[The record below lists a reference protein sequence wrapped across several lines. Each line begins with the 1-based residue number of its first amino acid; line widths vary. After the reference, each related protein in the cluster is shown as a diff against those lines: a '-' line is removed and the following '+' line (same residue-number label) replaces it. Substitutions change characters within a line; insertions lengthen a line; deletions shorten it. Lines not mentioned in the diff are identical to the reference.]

1 MSNSLTYDSV
11 DLGGVNYGFIL
22 EQNDFVNPPQPRINR
37 DALAMAD
44 GEVAQGATFGARVG
58 VVKGV
63 VSAASY
69 TALHTQRDNI
79 AGALAVGQEGVK
91 VLTFDAISGKQWNAR
106 VMGTT
111 WSNETPITIDLA
123 ITFYAPN
130 PWAEA
135 TAPTTGGPTAIGG
148 SPTTL

>member
-1 MSNSLTYDSV
+1 MSNSLSYNAV
-11 DLGGVNYGFIL
+11 DLGGVNYGFIV
-22 EQNDFVNPPQPRINR
+22 EENDFVNPPQPRINR

-44 GEVAQGATFGARVG
+44 GDAAQGATFGALVG

-79 AGALAVGQEGVK
+79 AGALAAGQEGVK
-91 VLTFDAISGKQWNAR
+91 ALTFDAISGKSWNAR
-106 VMGTT
+106 VLGTS

-123 ITFYAPN
+123 ITFYAPD
-130 PWAEA
+130 PWPEA
-135 TAPTTGGPTAIGG
+135 TSATTAGPTSISG